1 MHGGSMRALLAAHVG
16 DMPRPSSASWPLH
29 GIQNGHVFRVT
40 LELGRIA
47 AAERVGA

>member
-1 MHGGSMRALLAAHVG
+1 MHGGAMRALLAGHVG
-16 DMPRPSSASWPLH
+16 EMPRPSSPAWPLH